1 MEHIDTYLLMRELQ
15 TRLNDGLYD
24 PEPRAD
30 SMLNTLLTHGETKED
45 STRMLK
51 WIDREM
57 RIMINRYNLLMHERI
72 KDLEEFS

>member
-24 PEPRAD
+24 PEPRVD
-30 SMLNTLLTHGETKED
+30 TMLNTLLTHGETKED

-57 RIMINRYNLLMHERI
+57 RIMLNRYNLLMHERI
-72 KDLEEFS
+72 KDLGEFS